1 MQNGNFTLG
10 HRLLITAG
18 VTFLVWSHLA
28 WDYFHGGIPTHYL
41 LHDPNLPGI
50 PNWLGALVLPFF
62 TWFLLYRIHKRI
74 SGPNSEDRLQTI
86 LYRFVAAVLVA
97 ISIAVSF
104 TYGIEIID
112 YIMGAL
118 FILAFFKPLYKS
130 EYLLGFVLGATFTF
144 GGMIPMGFG
153 SVLALL
159 FFMFYTIGRILLGLL
174 RSK

>member
-1 MQNGNFTLG
+1 
-10 HRLLITAG
+10 
-18 VTFLVWSHLA
+18 
-28 WDYFHGGIPTHYL
+28 
-41 LHDPNLPGI
+41 
-50 PNWLGALVLPFF
+50 
-62 TWFLLYRIHKRI
+62 
-74 SGPNSEDRLQTI
+74 
-86 LYRFVAAVLVA
+86 
-97 ISIAVSF
+97 
-104 TYGIEIID
+104 
-112 YIMGAL
+112 MGAL